1 MVVTLFLPQ
10 KKKSPHKKNVKLM
23 GILSPKIK
31 IFFAAKK
38 KKSPQKKNVKLMGIL
53 SPKIKI
59 FQLKLLTAE

>member
-1 MVVTLFLPQ
+1 
-10 KKKSPHKKNVKLM
+10 M

-31 IFFAAKK
+31 IFFAAK

>member
-10 KKKSPHKKNVKLM
+10 KKKS
-23 GILSPKIK
+23 S
-31 IFFAAKK
+31 
-38 KKSPQKKNVKLMGIL
+38 QKKNVKLMGIL

>member
-38 KKSPQKKNVKLMGIL
+38 KITSEKKREINGYSITKN
-53 SPKIKI
+53 
-59 FQLKLLTAE
+59 